1 MSDIPAEKKRVGRRL
16 DDSVPATRQQ
26 ELNRQ
31 NGRKF
36 RERQKQQLSSL
47 EKQVAE
53 FHDLTHSL
61 RTTLSL
67 MQKENDSL
75 KESIQALQQANS
87 LLLMQQQQQQQ
98 QQLNASQNPCFNCAA
113 EALKTQ
119 FYHEENIALKQKLM
133 LQAREFELERS
144 FFGQT
149 QAAATMNMSNGFDFI
164 FGMATPSPGPFA
176 LLNDGNNR
184 PLALEFVDSN
194 SVPQDSKLSV
204 GFGNEEWL
212 DVFGIE
218 NNPKTAEQVYGPVK
232 VEFARYSLNLV
243 PMLKGNYHVNVILD
257 SLVAASRTSDRSKVR
272 KFLTRTIAAQHKLF
286 TGPYVHSSKP
296 AREAV
301 YEILH
306 TLKTFNMQHLDYMLD
321 LIADKDGMAR
331 MFREDCRIDP
341 GIARTQQALK
351 TVPSLA
357 SVHHLIDEY
366 AIIASQPTLTPELFM
381 GLRQRMGKIENL
393 CLPGSEDAKLVQDI
407 FMTHRRENK
416 ELIIRRLQ
424 ESMKDL
430 DLS

>member
-1 MSDIPAEKKRVGRRL
+1 
-16 DDSVPATRQQ
+16 
-26 ELNRQ
+26 
-31 NGRKF
+31 
-36 RERQKQQLSSL
+36 
-47 EKQVAE
+47 
-53 FHDLTHSL
+53 
-61 RTTLSL
+61 

-87 LLLMQQQQQQQ
+87 LLHMQQQQ
-98 QQLNASQNPCFNCAA
+98 QQLNASQTPCFNCAA

-119 FYHEENIALKQKLM
+119 FYHEENIALKTKLM
-133 LQAREFELERS
+133 MQAREFELERS

-164 FGMATPSPGPFA
+164 FGMASPSPGPFA

-184 PLALEFVDSN
+184 PPTLEFVDSN
-194 SVPQDSKLSV
+194 SVPPDSKLSV
-204 GFGNEEWL
+204 SFGNEEWL

-218 NNPKTAEQVYGPVK
+218 NIPKTAEQVYGPLK

-243 PMLKGNYHVNVILD
+243 PMLKGNYHVSVILD

-272 KFLTRTIAAQHKLF
+272 KFLTRSIAAQHKLF
-286 TGPYVHSSKP
+286 TGPCVHTNKA

-301 YEILH
+301 FEILH
-306 TLKTFNMQHLDYMLD
+306 TLKTFNTQHLDYMLD

-331 MFREDCRIDP
+331 MFRENCRIEP
-341 GIARTQQALK
+341 GIASTQQALK

-357 SVHHLIDEY
+357 SVHHIIDEY

-381 GLRQRMGKIENL
+381 GLRQRMSKIENS
-393 CLPGSEDAKLVQDI
+393 CCPGSEDAKLVQDI